1 MHGFFRRGFPAIME
15 PLRKKGEHAVK
26 KLTCREILIRT
37 LCELLTRRSFDR
49 ISVQDILEETGVSR
63 ATFYKHFSCKE
74 QLLTEAFEA
83 LWRETAGSCAPLADL
98 YAIER
103 AFLLLICRHE
113 CVMRRAWDTPAL
125 QRHLQ
130 NFFAD
135 KLACASQP
143 GGLANGRRAFL
154 VQSMTAVLMDVG
166 RGFVSR
172 PDLKEID
179 AIAGRVQRL
188 WTAMNMGFIESDG
201 AA

>member
-1 MHGFFRRGFPAIME
+1 M
-15 PLRKKGEHAVK
+15 K

-37 LCELLTRRSFDR
+37 LCELLTKHSFER

-74 QLLTEAFEA
+74 QLLTETFEA
-83 LWRETAGSCAPLADL
+83 LWREAVGSCASLADL
-98 YAIER
+98 YAMER

-113 CVMRRAWDTPAL
+113 SVMRRAWDTPAF

-130 NFFAD
+130 VFFAD
-135 KLACASQP
+135 KLSCAGQP
-143 GGLANGRRAFL
+143 GGQDNGRRAFL

-166 RGFVSR
+166 RGFVNR
-172 PDLKEID
+172 PEPKEID
-179 AIAGRVQRL
+179 AIAGRVQWL
-188 WTAMNMGFIESDG
+188 WNAMNMGFIESDG

>member
-1 MHGFFRRGFPAIME
+1 MVLLH
-15 PLRKKGEHAVK
+15 KKGEHAVK

-37 LCELLTRRSFDR
+37 LCELLTRRSFER

-74 QLLTEAFEA
+74 QLLTETFEA
-83 LWRETAGSCAPLADL
+83 LWQEEAGSAPAADL
-98 YAIER
+98 YAVER
-103 AFLLLICRHE
+103 ALLILICRHE
-113 CVMRRAWDTPAL
+113 CVMRRAWDTPAF

-130 NFFAD
+130 GFFAD
-135 KLACASQP
+135 KLVCTGQT
-143 GGLANGRRAFL
+143 GGQTDGRRAFL

-166 RGFVSR
+166 RGFAHR
-172 PDLKEID
+172 PNPKEID

-188 WTAMNMGFIESDG
+188 WHAMNMGFIEGDG